1 MDQHQRITEHFYK
14 YQMWY
19 FQILG
24 VWKLP
29 IWASGQERR
38 FQAMRFAFLL
48 VCLCIMLLL
57 FALELLTN
65 ISDVREILKV
75 FFMFATEMSCMTKLM
90 HLKMKCQKLAGLVE
104 MIRSRGFATKSEE
117 EQELMESAKVVAV
130 LMRNFYGVMSILTAS
145 LILLV
150 PCFTGYEELPLTMFE
165 VCNIQGRICYGVQFL
180 FQSVCLLPTCVLNIT
195 YDTVAFSLLRFLK
208 LQLEMLEL
216 RLEKLGS
223 ASSPEENER
232 ISEELRECANYY
244 NSIVEYKNLVELFIQ
259 VPGSVQLMCS
269 VLVLVS
275 NLFGLSTMSVANGDA
290 IQMAKICIYQLVM
303 VWQIFIICFASNEVT
318 LHSSRLCNAVYRSQW
333 TGWNRE
339 NRRIILL
346 MMQRFNLPLQL
357 RTFNPTFTFSLE
369 AFGSIVNCSYSYFAL
384 LKRVNS

>member
-1 MDQHQRITEHFYK
+1 MDQHLRTTEHFYK

-29 IWASGQERR
+29 NGATRQERNFQVIR
-38 FQAMRFAFLL
+38 FGFIL

-57 FALELLTN
+57 FALKLLSI

-90 HLKMKCQKLAGLVE
+90 HLKMNCRKLAGLVE
-104 MIRSRGFATKSEE
+104 MMRSREFATKT
-117 EQELMESAKVVAV
+117 EQEKEIMESARVVVV
-130 LMRNFYGVMSILTAS
+130 LMRNFYGISSLFTAS

-150 PCFTGYEELPLTMFE
+150 PCFASYEELPLSMYE
-165 VCNIQGRICYGVQFL
+165 VCNIQGRICYGLQYL
-180 FQSVCLLPTCVLNIT
+180 FQSICLLPTCVLNIT
-195 YDTVAFSLLRFLK
+195 YDTVAFSLLTFLK
-208 LQLEMLEL
+208 LQLQMLEL

-223 ASSPEENER
+223 AANSEENSR
-232 ISEELRECANYY
+232 ISEELRECADYY
-244 NSIVEYKNLVELFIQ
+244 NSIVEYKKLVELFIQ

-269 VLVLVS
+269 ILVLVS
-275 NLFGLSTMSVANGDA
+275 NLFGLSTMSVANGEA

-303 VWQIFIICFASNEVT
+303 LWQIFIICFASNEVT
-318 LHSSRLCNAVYRSQW
+318 LHSSKLCNAIYRSQW

-339 NRRIILL
+339 NRRMILL
-346 MMQRFNLPLQL
+346 MMQRFNSPLQL
-357 RTFNPTFTFSLE
+357 RTFNPTFAFSLE